1 MKALKKF
8 YVWAMN
14 AKLFM
19 AIYFV
24 AVVFVAGLV
33 IVLTGGDSI
42 KLLTL
47 VEMLAMCAIIA
58 VLQCVL
64 LNEKTD
70 YTKGVFFGRSCI
82 WLVISAAL
90 SVGASML
97 FGWFEGLPSWCPWLL
112 GGFMLFG
119 LSASLYG
126 LKFAQD
132 IETEKLNSDL
142 DRYQNKK

>member
-1 MKALKKF
+1 MKAYKKF
-8 YVWAMN
+8 YVWTMN

-19 AIYFV
+19 SIYFV

-33 IVLTGGDSI
+33 IALTGGDSI

-64 LNEKTD
+64 LDEKTD

-82 WLVISAAL
+82 WLIISAAL
-90 SVGASML
+90 SVGTSML
-97 FGWFEGLPSWCPWLL
+97 FGWFEGLPSWCPWAL
-112 GGFMLFG
+112 GLFMIIG
-119 LSASLYG
+119 LSASLCG

-142 DRYQNKK
+142 DRYQNKQ